1 MVRRVYVDSRFRDA
15 GGNDN
20 DFWYTL
26 NQSLQIPES
35 TVALIDSV
43 HIANVIPTI
52 IADRNDRLYFR
63 EIAAGPTITD
73 RWVVLAEG
81 NYDAMEL
88 AVEVAAKLNG
98 VSVLTGTYTVTYSQS
113 RGTLTF
119 SNSAASPATF
129 ALWSRKELQAGAA
142 SGSPSWP
149 AWLGGA
155 SYPLSTGDL
164 KDACEVIGHVA
175 GETKDTAAGQT
186 FETPEWILLFPI
198 RTLYLH
204 SDNLG
209 VPMSSI
215 GPRGQTSIIRSII
228 VNASYGHYINSD
240 LSHPWD
246 HLDVSGQQLSSLQF
260 SLRDVNGALIPLHGR
275 PINFSLLFIDTP

>member
-43 HIANVIPTI
+43 HIPNVIPTI
-52 IADRNDRLYFR
+52 IAGRNDRLYFR
-63 EIAAGPTITD
+63 EIVAGPTITD

-164 KDACEVIGHVA
+164 KDACEVIGHVS
-175 GETKDTAAGQT
+175 GETKDTEAGQT
-186 FETPEWILLFPI
+186 FETPEWISLFPI

-204 SDNLG
+204 SDVLG

-215 GPRGQTSIIRSII
+215 GPRGQTSIIRSIT
-228 VNASYGHYINSD
+228 VNAPY
-240 LSHPWD
+240 SHWISSSLNHAFD
-246 HLDVSGQQLSSLQF
+246 FCDVSGQQFSSLQF
-260 SLRDVNGALIPLHGR
+260 SLRDTYGTLVDLRGR
-275 PINFSLLFIDTP
+275 SMNFSLIFVDIP